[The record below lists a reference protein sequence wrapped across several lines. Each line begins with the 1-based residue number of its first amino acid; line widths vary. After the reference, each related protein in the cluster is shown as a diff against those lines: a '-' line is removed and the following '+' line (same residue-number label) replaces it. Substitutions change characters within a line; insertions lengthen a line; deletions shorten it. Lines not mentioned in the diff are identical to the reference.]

1 MIAKNHILS
10 LDTYNI
16 VIGNLKDALSLF
28 LNEKMFSSY
37 FILVDENTEK
47 NCLPYLLEILEKKSN
62 KHIIHIKSGEIHKN
76 IDTCSFIWQKMLE
89 QNADRNAL
97 FINLGGGVIGDM
109 GGFSAAAYKR
119 GIAFIQI
126 PTTLLSQVDAS
137 IGGKL
142 GIDFMNIKNV
152 VGFFQNPQAVFIYP
166 PFLKTLPQRQVLNG
180 FAEIIKHALIAD
192 AEYWEQLKNIGKINI
207 HTVWEK
213 IILQSLHIKKRIVE
227 IDPYEKGLR
236 KVLNFGH
243 TIGHAVESYSLEHD
257 ENPLLHGEAII
268 IGMIA
273 ELYLSQKNLHFPDQ
287 KLKEIITFLQS
298 LYPKY
303 HLPLQKVDEILAY
316 LKNDKK
322 NIGNQINFTLLT
334 DIGKSEYNQKAN
346 KTAIVEALH
355 FYQNL

>member
-1 MIAKNHILS
+1 MRKN
-10 LDTYNI
+10 
-16 VIGNLKDALSLF
+16 
-28 LNEKMFSSY
+28 FSSY

-47 NCLPYLLEILEKKSN
+47 HCLPFLLDILGEKIN
-62 KHIIHIKSGEIHKN
+62 KYIIYIKSGEIHKN

-109 GGFSAAAYKR
+109 GGFAAAAYKR
-119 GIAFIQI
+119 GIAFIQV

-166 PFLKTLPQRQVLNG
+166 PFLKSLPQRQLLNG

-192 AEYWEQLKNIGKINI
+192 ASYWEQLKNIKKIDIN
-207 HTVWEK
+207 TAWED
-213 IILQSLHIKKRIVE
+213 IILQSLKIKKKIVT
-227 IDPYEKGLR
+227 IDPFEKGLR

-243 TIGHAVESYSLEHD
+243 TIGHAIESYSLEHD
-257 ENPLLHGEAII
+257 ENPLLHGEAIVV
-268 IGMIA
+268 GMIA
-273 ELYLSQKNLHFPDQ
+273 ELYLSKKTLHFSDQ
-287 KLKEIITFLQS
+287 NLQEVIGFLQK

-303 HLPLQKVDEILAY
+303 ELPLQQIEDILAY

-322 NIGNQINFTLLT
+322 NVGQQLNFTLLT
-334 DIGKSEYNQKAN
+334 DIGKSEYNQKAD
-346 KTAIVEALH
+346 KASIIESLY